1 MFMKDV
7 FSLHRIVDANEFSFD
22 PAAYSRFK
30 FGDGAAADAFGT
42 ALANGFITTHGEALL
57 KSEQLVIL
65 PSPYTAIPTASY
77 YLTLS
82 FSKVLNRFLCM
93 NGRNPVETSKI
104 HRFKTYSIDYGALD
118 MQSRKALIINDKYHL
133 DREFLRN
140 KTLIFTDD
148 IRITGSHELIIR
160 NLMQR
165 YELDNDAYFLY
176 YAQLHNMDI
185 HPNIE
190 NKLNYY
196 TVNSLPALHE
206 VMSAPSFMF
215 NTRVVKYILNAKSAE
230 FQHLLSLQTTSFLLE
245 LADLCFSNNYHQM
258 EEYLPNATYLF
269 NHLQKVVPSWQLGSK
284 KELQLM

>member
-1 MFMKDV
+1 MKDV
-7 FSLHRIVDANEFSFD
+7 FALHRIVDANEFSFD

-30 FGDGAAADAFGT
+30 FGDGVAADAFGT
-42 ALANGFITTHGEALL
+42 ALANGFITTHGAALL
-57 KSEQLVIL
+57 QCEQLVIL

-93 NGRNPVETSKI
+93 NGRSPVETSRI

-133 DREFLRN
+133 DREFLRD

-160 NLMQR
+160 NLMKQ
-165 YELDNDAYFLY
+165 YELNNDAYFLY

-190 NKLNYY
+190 NTLNYY
-196 TVNSLPALHE
+196 TVNSLQSLNT
-206 VMSAPSFMF
+206 VMSLPSFRF
-215 NTRVVKYILNAKSAE
+215 NTRVVKYILNAQATE
-230 FQHLLSLQTTSFLLE
+230 FQHLLSLQSTNFLLE
-245 LADLCFSNNYHQM
+245 LADLCISNNYHKM
-258 EEYLPNATYLF
+258 EEYLQNATYLF
-269 NHLQKVVPSWQLGSK
+269 THLHNVVPSWQLGSK

>member
-1 MFMKDV
+1 MKDV
-7 FSLHRIVDANEFSFD
+7 FALHRIVDANEFSFD

-30 FGDGAAADAFGT
+30 FGDGIAADAFGT
-42 ALANGFITTHGEALL
+42 ALANGFITTHGTALL
-57 KSEQLVIL
+57 QSEQLVIL

-77 YLTLS
+77 FLTLA
-82 FSKVLNRFLCM
+82 FTKVLNRFLCM
-93 NGRNPVETSKI
+93 NGRSPAETSKI

-133 DREFLRN
+133 DKEFLQD

-160 NLMQR
+160 NLLEG
-165 YELDNDAYFLY
+165 YALSNDAYFLY

-196 TVNSLPALHE
+196 TVNSLPNLVE
-206 VMSAPSFMF
+206 ILKGPSFRF
-215 NTRVVKYILNAKSAE
+215 NTRVVKYLLHAPAQEFEDLLLLQSAA
-230 FQHLLSLQTTSFLLE
+230 FLLE
-245 LADLCFSNNYHQM
+245 LGDCCLGNNYHQM
-258 EEYLPNATYLF
+258 KEYRENATYLF
-269 NHLQKVVPSWQLGSK
+269 NYLQKTVPYWQLVLK
-284 KELQLM
+284 PELQLI

>member
-1 MFMKDV
+1 MKDV
-7 FSLHRIVDANEFSFD
+7 FALHRILDANEFSFD

-30 FGDGAAADAFGT
+30 FGEGMAADAFGT
-42 ALANGFITTHGEALL
+42 ALANGFITTHGTALL
-57 KSEQLVIL
+57 QSEQLVIL

-77 YLTLS
+77 FLTLA
-82 FSKVLNRFLCM
+82 FTKVLNRFLCM
-93 NGRNPVETSKI
+93 NGRNPAETSKI

-118 MQSRKALIINDKYHL
+118 MPSRKALIINDKYHL
-133 DREFLRN
+133 DKEFLRD

-160 NLMQR
+160 NLLKG

-196 TVNSLPALHE
+196 IVNSLQSLAEILKG
-206 VMSAPSFMF
+206 PSFRF
-215 NTRVVKYILNAKSAE
+215 NTRVVKYMLHAPAPE
-230 FQHLLSLQTTSFLLE
+230 FEHLLSQQSTTFLLE
-245 LADLCFSNNYHQM
+245 LGDCCIGNNYHQM
-258 EEYLPNATYLF
+258 EEYRENATYLF
-269 NHLQKVVPSWQLGSK
+269 NHLEKIVPSWQLVLK
-284 KELQLM
+284 PQLQLI